1 MLTPYHAKFYAHALT
16 LQEPNEGVERLSRSL
31 FDACVD
37 LNPHQIDAAL
47 FAFRSPLSKGIILA
61 DEVGLG
67 KTIEAGL
74 LICQFWAERRRNV
87 IIVCPASLRKQWS
100 LELSEKFNISNIV
113 LDAKTY
119 RAEKKSGNPT
129 PFSQGKVVIAS
140 LHYASRMKEELR
152 LTKWDLVVIDEAH
165 KLRNAYRPSNKM
177 GQGLRWAFEDCFKVL
192 LTATPLQNSLLELYG
207 LSTFIDDYMFG
218 DISSYRSQFVNS
230 GGDLPGL
237 RDRLAPFCKRT
248 LRKDV
253 LEYIQYT
260 ERKPIA
266 FRFRSTDE
274 EQRLYDAVTE
284 FLKREETYSF
294 PSQQRQLITLI
305 MRKLLASSS
314 HALLGT
320 LQTMRKRLLD
330 LKEGVE
336 AERSLAEELIDFE
349 EIEDELLED
358 EELSEVFSDA
368 EGSTEN
374 TIDLEKLDE
383 EIQELDRYIVWAENI
398 RIDSKSRTLLK
409 GLETGFAEMKKMGAK
424 RRALVFTE
432 SRRTQEYLKGFL
444 EANGYANKVIAFNG
458 ANSAQDTRAIY
469 EAWLDKNQGTGRIS
483 GSRAIDVR
491 TALVEHFRDNA
502 QIMIATEAAAEGVN
516 LQFCSLIVNYDLPWN
531 PQRIEQRI
539 GRCHRYGQKHD
550 VVVVNFLNERNA
562 ADQRVYELLE
572 HKFNLFNGVFGAS
585 DSVLGSIESGVDF
598 EKRILSIYES
608 CRTPDEIEEAFAT
621 LQAELEEQIN
631 AKMEETK
638 QLLLD
643 HFDEDVHTRLKV
655 QLDDAHAQ
663 LDRFGKQFWSVTR
676 FVLNGHAEF
685 NENEL
690 SFSLSKSPVVQA
702 KSGKY
707 YLISKAKENVAGDFL
722 FRPSHPLGE
731 YVIEQAKACDTP
743 EACLKFDISNH
754 PTKISVV
761 EQLKGKK
768 GWLTLQ
774 LLSIDSFRR
783 EEYLLFSGFDD
794 EGNSLEP
801 EVCQKLFNCDAEKN
815 GRAAPLNATD
825 HKRLLGDANRHVQAT
840 ISRSAEKNNKFFQE
854 ERERLDRW
862 AEDMILASEKELS
875 DTKAQIKVLTR
886 QARMATTMEEQKEIQ
901 KRVAELEK
909 AKRRQRSR
917 IFDVEDEIEAKRD
930 RLITHLEKRIS
941 KKTEV
946 TPLFTIQWEVA

>member
-100 LELSEKFNISNIV
+100 LELSEKFNIPNIV

-119 RAEKKSGNPT
+119 RVEKKSGNPT

-424 RRALVFTE
+424 RRALIFTE

-458 ANSAQDTRAIY
+458 TNSAQDTRAIY
-469 EAWLDKNQGTGRIS
+469 EAWLDKNQGTGRVS

-743 EACLKFDISNH
+743 EAYLKFDISNH

-801 EVCQKLFNCDAEKN
+801 EVCQTGF
-815 GRAAPLNATD
+815 
-825 HKRLLGDANRHVQAT
+825 
-840 ISRSAEKNNKFFQE
+840 
-854 ERERLDRW
+854 
-862 AEDMILASEKELS
+862 
-875 DTKAQIKVLTR
+875 
-886 QARMATTMEEQKEIQ
+886 
-901 KRVAELEK
+901 
-909 AKRRQRSR
+909 
-917 IFDVEDEIEAKRD
+917 
-930 RLITHLEKRIS
+930 
-941 KKTEV
+941 
-946 TPLFTIQWEVA
+946 

>member
-1 MLTPYHAKFYAHALT
+1 MTTPYHAKYFAHDLT
-16 LQEPNEGVERLSRSL
+16 IQKPLDGVERLSRSL

-47 FAFRSPLSKGIILA
+47 FAFRSPLSKGVILA

-74 LICQFWAERRRNV
+74 LLCQYWAERKRNI
-87 IIVCPASLRKQWS
+87 IIVCPASVV
-100 LELSEKFNISNIV
+100 I
-113 LDAKTY
+113 DARAY
-119 RAEKKSGNPT
+119 RLEKKNGNIT
-129 PFSQGKVVIAS
+129 PFDQNCVIITS
-140 LHYASRMKEELR
+140 LHYAARMKEELR

-218 DISSYRSQFVNS
+218 DISSFRSQFVNS

-237 RDRLAPFCKRT
+237 RDRMAPFCKRT

-314 HALLGT
+314 QALLGT

-330 LKEGVE
+330 LKEGIE
-336 AERSLAEELIDFE
+336 AERSLAEELIDLE
-349 EIEDELLED
+349 EIEDDLLEED
-358 EELSEVFSDA
+358 ELYDPLLSEDA
-368 EGSTEN
+368 EAPDDGKL
-374 TIDLEKLDE
+374 DLEKLAE
-383 EIQELDRYIVWAENI
+383 EITELDKYITWAESI
-398 RIDSKSRTLLK
+398 RVDSKSKTLLK
-409 GLETGFAEMKKMGAK
+409 GLETGFAEMQKMGAR
-424 RRALVFTE
+424 RRALIFTE
-432 SRRTQEYLKGFL
+432 SRRTQDYLKSFL

-458 ANSAQDTRAIY
+458 TNTAQETRAIY
-469 EAWLDKNQGTGRIS
+469 DSWLDKNQGTGRIS
-483 GSRAIDVR
+483 GSRPIDVR

-585 DSVLGSIESGVDF
+585 DAVLGSIESGVDF
-598 EKRILSIYES
+598 EKRILGIYQS
-608 CRTPDEIEEAFAT
+608 CRTTEEIEKAFAA

-631 AKMEETK
+631 TKMEKTK

-643 HFDEDVHTRLKV
+643 NFDEDVHTRLKV
-655 QLDDAHAQ
+655 QLDDAHRQ
-663 LDRFGKQFWSVTR
+663 
-676 FVLNGHAEF
+676 NGM
-685 NENEL
+685 
-690 SFSLSKSPVVQA
+690 P
-702 KSGKY
+702 
-707 YLISKAKENVAGDFL
+707 
-722 FRPSHPLGE
+722 RMLGR
-731 YVIEQAKACDTP
+731 
-743 EACLKFDISNH
+743 
-754 PTKISVV
+754 KI
-761 EQLKGKK
+761 KGY
-768 GWLTLQ
+768 
-774 LLSIDSFRR
+774 IM
-783 EEYLLFSGFDD
+783 
-794 EGNSLEP
+794 
-801 EVCQKLFNCDAEKN
+801 EV
-815 GRAAPLNATD
+815 
-825 HKRLLGDANRHVQAT
+825 
-840 ISRSAEKNNKFFQE
+840 
-854 ERERLDRW
+854 
-862 AEDMILASEKELS
+862 
-875 DTKAQIKVLTR
+875 
-886 QARMATTMEEQKEIQ
+886 
-901 KRVAELEK
+901 
-909 AKRRQRSR
+909 
-917 IFDVEDEIEAKRD
+917 
-930 RLITHLEKRIS
+930 
-941 KKTEV
+941 
-946 TPLFTIQWEVA
+946 